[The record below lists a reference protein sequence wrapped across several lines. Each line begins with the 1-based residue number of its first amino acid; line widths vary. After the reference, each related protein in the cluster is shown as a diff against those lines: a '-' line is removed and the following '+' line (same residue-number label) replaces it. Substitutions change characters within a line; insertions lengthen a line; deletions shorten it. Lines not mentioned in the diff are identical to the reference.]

1 MLARPNEPIP
11 FKLIGQYDRQKFKQ
25 YNPEETSNWYITQ
38 SENGK
43 NEFAFYPTM
52 GRKHIRFLNQNR
64 LIFDAQ
70 PRGIFK
76 TVNFYYIVVAN
87 RIYRFDENFNRVEI
101 TTGEISPGVPRTLDT
116 SNGNVYFTYLNV
128 GKVTFA
134 CFTDGVRL
142 YVYREDTGIFYK
154 VTDTSLNGIKPT
166 FIVAFGNRI
175 LISDENSSF
184 WYISIFNLG
193 GAAFDPATCF
203 GNGTITFNQADGII
217 GQFGVLHN
225 TLYIF
230 CDFTTEVWSNIP
242 SIFNGVSPPVTFPF
256 KKNTTYNFDYGI
268 QDPQSLDIDFGMMVW
283 LAQNRSGQVQ
293 VMVSDGGKPNQV
305 STKAINLLFEKDTVN
320 DELSPF
326 VELTASGFLYQ
337 QDNVIF
343 YRLSAGEYT
352 GIQNL
357 GLNTDS
363 AAVEY
368 SFETKE
374 WHKVIELNG
383 ERNRVLKHIYFN
395 NRHLVTVLDDSTVYE
410 MSGNF
415 YVNEVRNPNQLN
427 AQESDAYLQYP
438 FRYVRITPI
447 IHEKDDSEFETE
459 WVQIDFVWGE
469 DTFFFSEGPFPN
481 AVFVIAEEPDADGNP
496 VYVTDEDGNF
506 IITEDSDYPVIGD
519 NQYRNFF
526 KPHIELYYSD
536 DGGIMFLPADVREFS
551 QIGYYQWR
559 MRWYQL
565 GVSRNRVYK
574 LVCVS
579 PAPMIVLN
587 GLMLKKRV
595 SGGAS

>member
-1 MLARPNEPIP
+1 MNARQEEMPSQ

-25 YNPEETSNWYITQ
+25 FNPEDTANWYITQ

-43 NEFAFYPTM
+43 NEYAFYPTM
-52 GRKHIRFLNQNR
+52 GRKHINFLDQNR
-64 LIFDAQ
+64 LIFSAQ

-76 TVNFYYIVVAN
+76 SVNFYYIIVSN
-87 RIYRFDENFNRVEI
+87 RIYRYDALFNQVEI
-101 TTGEISPGVPRTLDT
+101 TTITRLDT
-116 SNGNVYFTYLNV
+116 LRGNLYFTFMIV
-128 GKVTFA
+128 GKITFA
-134 CFTDGVRL
+134 VFTDGVKM
-142 YVYREDTGIFYK
+142 YVYREDTGTFT
-154 VTDTSLNGIKPT
+154 VVSDTVITGIKPT
-166 FIVAFGNRI
+166 FLATFGNRI
-175 LISDENSSF
+175 IVSDDKSSF
-184 WYISIFNLG
+184 WYISVFNLDG
-193 GAAFDPATCF
+193 NAFNGATCF
-203 GNGTITFNQADGII
+203 GNGTATFNQADGVI

-242 SIFNGVSPPVTFPF
+242 SVFNGVSPAVTFPF

-268 QDPQSLDIDFGMMVW
+268 QDPQSLDIDFGMMCW

-293 VMVSDGGKPNQV
+293 VMVSDGGKPQQI

-326 VELTASGFLYQ
+326 VELTANGFLYQ

-343 YRLSAGEYT
+343 YRLSAGVFNDFGELSIET
-352 GIQNL
+352 KA
-357 GLNTDS
+357 

-374 WHKVIELNG
+374 WHRVIELNG
-383 ERNRVLKHIYFN
+383 ERNRVLRHIYFN

-410 MSGNF
+410 MSGDF
-415 YVNEVRNPNQLN
+415 YVNEIRNTEQSNP
-427 AQESDAYLQYP
+427 QEDDAYIPYP
-438 FRYVRITPI
+438 FRYERTTPI
-447 IHEKDDSEFETE
+447 IHEADDGEFQTD

-469 DTFFFSEGPFPN
+469 DTFIHIDGPFPN
-481 AVFVIAEEPDADGNP
+481 AAFVVSEEVDGDGNP
-496 VYVTDEDGNF
+496 IYVIDEEGNF
-506 IITEDSDYPVIGD
+506 VITEDSDFPVITD
-519 NQYRNFF
+519 NLYRNFF
-526 KPHIELYYSD
+526 KPHIELYWSD
-536 DGGIMFLPADVREFS
+536 DGGIMFYPADVREFS

-579 PAPMIVLN
+579 PSPIVILN
-587 GLMLKKRV
+587 GLMMTRRV